1 MPQWLEI
8 QAAREHCARGASIW
22 QWASND
28 AREPDVVLAAAGDV
42 PTQEAMAAAWLL
54 RREAPDLRVRVVN
67 VVDLFTLQSQRDHP
81 HGLDDDQFSGIFTGD
96 APIVFAFHGYPGVIH
111 ELIHHRP
118 NPTRFHVRGYIEE
131 GTTTTPF
138 DMTVVN
144 ELSRYHLAMEAL
156 RRVPR
161 MRSVGGDIVQKF
173 DRKLLEHRDW
183 IRSHDEDMPEIL
195 NWTWSERQRAGSG
208 D

>member
-1 MPQWLEI
+1 
-8 QAAREHCARGASIW
+8 
-22 QWASND
+22 
-28 AREPDVVLAAAGDV
+28 VVIAAAGDV
-42 PTQEAMAAAWLL
+42 PTEEAVAAAWLL
-54 RREAPDLRVRVVN
+54 RREAPELRVRVVN
-67 VVDLFTLQSQRDHP
+67 VVDLFTLQSHHDHP
-81 HGLDDDQFSGIFTGD
+81 HGLDDERFAAIFTDD
-96 APIVFAFHGYPGVIH
+96 APIIFAFHGYPGVIH
-111 ELIHHRP
+111 ELIHHRR

-161 MRSVGGDIVQKF
+161 VHSVAGGVIRSFEQ
-173 DRKLLEHRDW
+173 KLLEHRDW

-195 NWTWSERQRAGSG
+195 NWMWSGGQRAGSR

>member
-1 MPQWLEI
+1 MI
-8 QAAREHCARGASIW
+8 R
-22 QWASND
+22 
-28 AREPDVVLAAAGDV
+28 
-42 PTQEAMAAAWLL
+42 
-54 RREAPDLRVRVVN
+54 
-67 VVDLFTLQSQRDHP
+67 
-81 HGLDDDQFSGIFTGD
+81 
-96 APIVFAFHGYPGVIH
+96 
-111 ELIHHRP
+111 ELIRHRP
-118 NPTRFHVRGYIEE
+118 NPGRFHVRGYIEE

-161 MRSVGGDIVQKF
+161 MRSATGDIVQKF

-195 NWTWSERQRAGSG
+195 NWTWSEGQRAGTA